1 MLFFFIFIFFLLGAA
16 RALTPPMSNFKT
28 PRRVAP
34 LRSIRLLGTLE
45 RADQGDRDSS
55 QNFIEVKVT
64 GRHGELERD
73 ILRAWVTSPGLEF
86 SGLRTSA
93 IIPMVKEFAVTN
105 LNIPADEVSHLDFTS
120 RSCLRTGAEV
130 QNILNQVGCSNKG
143 ARGETFENPQRDS

>member
-1 MLFFFIFIFFLLGAA
+1 
-16 RALTPPMSNFKT
+16 MSNFKT

-93 IIPMVKEFAVTN
+93 IIPMVMSS
-105 LNIPADEVSHLDFTS
+105 L
-120 RSCLRTGAEV
+120 
-130 QNILNQVGCSNKG
+130 
-143 ARGETFENPQRDS
+143 